1 MAKLEARLLA
11 TAALWVQI
19 QGCRIQRKT
28 WCMGPFAVVYYNL
41 ALSRLQSRLQHIYH
55 GQPYYRVDFI
65 LQLGLRI
72 WPLRF
77 LKNKKW
83 AT

>member
-1 MAKLEARLLA
+1 
-11 TAALWVQI
+11 
-19 QGCRIQRKT
+19 
-28 WCMGPFAVVYYNL
+28 MGPYAVVDCNL
-41 ALSRLQSRLQHIYH
+41 TISRLQSRLQHIYH
-55 GQPYYRVDFI
+55 GQPYNRVDFI

-72 WPLRF
+72 WPLIF